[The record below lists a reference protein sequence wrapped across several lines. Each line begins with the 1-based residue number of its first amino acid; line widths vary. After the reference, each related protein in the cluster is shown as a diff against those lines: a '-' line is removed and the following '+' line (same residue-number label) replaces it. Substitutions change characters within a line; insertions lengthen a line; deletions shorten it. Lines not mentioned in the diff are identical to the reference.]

1 MCITRQKDVRSDVEH
16 TGKRQAKRDE
26 MQGQLTRAAGEQGTD
41 KYTFC
46 NIRQ

>member
-1 MCITRQKDVRSDVEH
+1 MIPPYKDMRSDVEH
-16 TGKRQAKRDE
+16 TGKYDAKQHE
-26 MQGQLTRAAGEQGTD
+26 VQGQLTRAAGEQGTD